1 MVCVLSACVS
11 MFYGF
16 TFTALFLCV
25 RLQFLIVA
33 LSGDL
38 SVVFFRMFM
47 CFFLKTLN
55 YQGLRNIYLSHRSYL
70 IGSSLYSEGPS
81 VYY

>member
-25 RLQFLIVA
+25 RLQSLIVA

-47 CFFLKTLN
+47 CFLKKKNFELS
-55 YQGLRNIYLSHRSYL
+55 GFMKYLPVS
-70 IGSSLYSEGPS
+70 
-81 VYY
+81 